1 MQRVMIT
8 VPENLLYKTDQ
19 MAKKLGQNRSE
30 FIRQAL
36 QTQLEI
42 QRRKEFEALLAEG
55 YQEMAEQAVE
65 WGEGAQAGQFAAAE
79 GLWVWDE

>member
-8 VPENLLYKTDQ
+8 MPENLLHKTDQ
-19 MAKKLGQNRSE
+19 MAHKLGQNRSE

-42 QRRKEFEALLAEG
+42 QRRQEYEALLAEG
-55 YQEMAEQAVE
+55 YQEMAEQAAE
-65 WGEGAQAGQFAAAE
+65 WSEGAQAGQIAATE
-79 GLWVWDE
+79 GIWVWDE